1 MGAPVSTKQEEN
13 LRLKQVTLLVK
24 SRSEDQNGDVYK
36 VVLKTLGQ
44 DHFKDKPAQ
53 WQIEVGDEMQSKPQF
68 PRLNYLHRRPA
79 SAALG
84 KPISLGTQLI
94 SHDQTAG
101 LQPANTVEASSIIV
115 NGKKE
120 RIARSSRRAGISTRN
135 LCKA

>member
-1 MGAPVSTKQEEN
+1 M
-13 LRLKQVTLLVK
+13 TLLVK

-68 PRLNYLHRRPA
+68 PRLNYLQRRPA